1 MRLLKRNLTKFEYL
15 PYTGVETD
23 LNDENEHTG
32 DFKPVYGDPVSYK
45 GNISIPSGQTNL
57 TFYGLE
63 GRYTHTLVMDDPDAD
78 IREGGVVRWKDHS
91 YDVIAVRPSINVL
104 SVALRRQTEDYGE
117 GPAGEP
123 GSDEP

>member
-104 SVALRRQTEDYGE
+104 SIALRRQTEDYGE

>member
-32 DFKPVYGDPVSYK
+32 DFKPVCGDPVSYK